1 MKPHV
6 LLSGLFSL
14 IAAII
19 IFYSQ
24 ILFPLY
30 LDAVPLN
37 RTISNQSFLNP
48 FLKKEAWVKG
58 I

>member
-19 IFYSQ
+19 IFYSE
-24 ILFPLY
+24 I
-30 LDAVPLN
+30 
-37 RTISNQSFLNP
+37 
-48 FLKKEAWVKG
+48 
-58 I
+58 